1 MENIEIFLFDQ
12 ARDLSQPA
20 RASKRVFQVYGCV
33 VTCQDMVEHK
43 DPTKVFDKVSYGFVS
58 SLSLSLPP
66 SFLRFF
72 IGWGRSLFYLSSYP
86 IYETTMICLLS

>member
-43 DPTKVFDKVSYGFVS
+43 DPTKVLDKVSYGFVS
-58 SLSLSLPP
+58 SLSP
-66 SFLRFF
+66 SFLSFF